1 MRCVRIDQLIAPIEC
16 DRYGISWKNYTSFS
30 ITRDYSRSHHRH
42 TAGVSVRCDDD
53 DDVLI
58 NNHTLI
64 DPLNGAHQNAH
75 HKTRSLLD
83 KGAKWLQIEMLKK
96 KR

>member
-1 MRCVRIDQLIAPIEC
+1 MRPMRSTCYVRCGRIELIAPIEC
-16 DRYGISWKNYTSFS
+16 DRYGTSWKNYTSFS

-42 TAGVSVRCDDD
+42 TNGVRCDDDD

-64 DPLNGAHQNAH
+64 DPLNGAH
-75 HKTRSLLD
+75 
-83 KGAKWLQIEMLKK
+83 
-96 KR
+96 